1 MEDNHNVR
9 PSRPRFSHR
18 VNLPNY
24 ITLTRIAAIPLLIWI
39 LCTPRFFT
47 EQNGEREIL
56 ASTVFIL
63 ASITDGIDGYLA
75 RKRGQITTMG
85 MLLDPLADKLLVAA
99 AFITLVQFNP
109 ALVPAWMA
117 TVVIGREFLV
127 SGLRS
132 IAASE
137 GFTIQ
142 ASELGKFKMLV
153 QIISVVAV
161 ILARRWH
168 EWPLFGIYIFP
179 GLLDCV
185 AGHMVHGS
193 ALAGFRARLLR
204 RILVANRPQIR
215 EAATPVLRPCPAEKT
230 RCPNCLKSRLKSRPK
245 KSGLKI
251 CPRGNC
257 RRGKFRRI
265 SARFCCAWGTRRLIR
280 IWKGDRGPMRGRFR
294 RSCWSREASLPR
306 FMYQEV

>member
-1 MEDNHNVR
+1 M
-9 PSRPRFSHR
+9 PGLSHR

-39 LCTPRFFT
+39 LCTPRFSS
-47 EQNGEREIL
+47 EQTGEREIL
-56 ASTVFIL
+56 ASVVFIL

-85 MLLDPLADKLLVAA
+85 ILLDPLADKLLIAA
-99 AFITLVQFNP
+99 AFVTLVQFNP

-117 TVVIGREFLV
+117 VVIIGREFLV

-168 EWPLFGIYIFP
+168 EWPVYGIYIFP
-179 GLLDCV
+179 VYWIAWLAIWFMVLLSLV
-185 AGHMVHGS
+185 S
-193 ALAGFRARLLR
+193 AFDYFIAFWSRIDRKSEKR
-204 RILVANRPQIR
+204 R
-215 EAATPVLRPCPAEKT
+215 
-230 RCPNCLKSRLKSRPK
+230 
-245 KSGLKI
+245 
-251 CPRGNC
+251 
-257 RRGKFRRI
+257 
-265 SARFCCAWGTRRLIR
+265 
-280 IWKGDRGPMRGRFR
+280 R
-294 RSCWSREASLPR
+294 RSFVLARRRKRDVQA
-306 FMYQEV
+306 V